1 MSIQATA
8 DAATHRTPFLK
19 SRLGSFLAVMP
30 LTFWVINHLWDNL
43 AAFSGAEAWQSA
55 VTTYKH
61 PYSMAAT
68 FIIVL
73 LPLLIHA
80 AWGVVRLFT
89 MKPNLGA
96 YKYYGNVKYILQRLS
111 AVGVLFFL
119 GAHIWLAFLRPRLL
133 EGHGELFT
141 DIAGEMH
148 HHAPTFIVY
157 LLGTLGVSYHIA
169 NGIQTFGM
177 GWGILASE
185 RSMRRFEPWSIVI
198 FLVLLAMSWG
208 IIFAM
213 YNAGAAFPPVE
224 H

>member
-43 AAFSGAEAWQSA
+43 AAFSGAEAWQGA
-55 VTTYKH
+55 VTQYKH
-61 PYSMAAT
+61 PYSMVAT
-68 FIIVL
+68 FLIVL

-96 YKYYGNVKYILQRLS
+96 YRYYGNVKYILQRIS
-111 AVGVLFFL
+111 AVGVLAFL
-119 GAHIWLAFLRPRLL
+119 GAHIWLAFLHPRLV
-133 EGHGELFT
+133 EGHAEAFS
-141 DIAGEMH
+141 DIASEMH
-148 HHAPTFIVY
+148 HHAPTLIVY

-208 IIFAM
+208 IVFAL
-213 YNAGAAFPPVE
+213 YNAGAAFAPVAD
-224 H
+224 